1 MSVDN
6 SEQIAALRAAISTGS
21 RRIVFHSGGTRREVE
36 YHSLK
41 EMREAL
47 QWLEGQQNPRPAMT
61 FAGFRV
67 GRWSR

>member
-1 MSVDN
+1 MATDN
-6 SEQIAALRAAISTGS
+6 SEQIAALRAAIATGS

-41 EMREAL
+41 DMREAL
-47 QWLEGQQNPRPAMT
+47 QWLEGQQNPRSSFSKLA
-61 FAGFRV
+61 FRI

>member
-1 MSVDN
+1 MAIDN
-6 SEQIAALRAAISTGS
+6 SEQIAALRAAIATGA

-41 EMREAL
+41 DVREAL
-47 QWLEGQQNPRPAMT
+47 TWLEQQQAPRPSMT
-61 FAGFRV
+61 FGAFRL

>member
-1 MSVDN
+1 MATDN
-6 SEQIAALRAAISTGS
+6 SEQIAALREAIATGS

-47 QWLEGQQNPRPAMT
+47 QWLEGRQNPRPAMS
-61 FAGFRV
+61 FVGFRM
-67 GRWSR
+67 GRWTR